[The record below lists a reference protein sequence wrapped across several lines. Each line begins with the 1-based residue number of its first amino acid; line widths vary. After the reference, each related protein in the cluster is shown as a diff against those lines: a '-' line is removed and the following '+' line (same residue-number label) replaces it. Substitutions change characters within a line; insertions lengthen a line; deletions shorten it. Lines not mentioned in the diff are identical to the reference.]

1 MWKPLLIP
9 MNRFRAYAYEN
20 FAAGAILTAV
30 TGIALITISFALTKI
45 QFFLLLNRDLGTF
58 ADHFFTYC
66 THLGDGTVWIV
77 IAVLFWIYQRKKFL
91 LLISTVALG
100 TLIVQSLKNVFI
112 PAQARPGTAITDS
125 SLFHHVDW
133 VPLLTNYSF
142 PSGHTTTAFSIFLL
156 GCLFVKKKWVVPVG
170 FVYALSVG
178 YSRIYLAEHF
188 PLDLGGGMLTALV
201 SVWLS
206 VYIQDRWEKRK
217 IIK

>member
-1 MWKPLLIP
+1 
-9 MNRFRAYAYEN
+9 MNRFRSYAYEN
-20 FAAGAILTAV
+20 FVAGAILTAI
-30 TGIALITISFALTKI
+30 TGIALIIISFALTKNA
-45 QFFLLLNRDLGTF
+45 FFLLLNGDLGLF

-66 THLGDGTVWIV
+66 THLGDGTVWII
-77 IAVLFWIYQRKKFL
+77 IAVLFWIYQRRKFP
-91 LLISTVALG
+91 LLISTVAIG

-112 PAQARPGTAITDS
+112 PAQVRPGTAITDS

-156 GCLFVKKKWVVPVG
+156 GCLLIRKKWIVPLG
-170 FVYALSVG
+170 FVYALLVG

-201 SVWLS
+201 SIWIS
-206 VYIQDRWEKRK
+206 VYIQERWEKRK
-217 IIK
+217 QYRMSNVE